1 MKQRVISGAFI
12 LLITISVIVAGSYL
26 LKTAC
31 VLINLYGSYEIV
43 KCARGKSDWPI
54 CIVSAITSLLVYL
67 FFDKALLFI
76 IVDFLVLFTFPIF
89 DEERKIDDL
98 SLIFLITVILGC
110 TTYFMVFTREISM
123 PLLAYVFIICYLTD
137 ACAYFVGSFFG
148 KHKLNE
154 RVSPKK
160 SIEGSIGGF
169 IGGMLIS
176 LLWAY
181 LFDFFGV
188 DKLIIIVSSILL
200 PIVNQIGD
208 LAYSLIK
215 RHYGIKD
222 FSNLIPGH
230 GGLLDRLD
238 SLTFVICLLGSLL
251 YFVGR

>member
-1 MKQRVISGAFI
+1 MKQRVISGVFI
-12 LLITISVIVAGSYL
+12 FLITVSIIVVGSYL
-26 LKTAC
+26 LKAAC
-31 VLINLYGSYEIV
+31 ILINLYGSYEIV
-43 KCARGKSDWPI
+43 KCARGKNDWPI
-54 CIVSAITSLLVYL
+54 FLACAITSLLIYF

-76 IVDFLVLFTFPIF
+76 IIEFLVLFTFSIF
-89 DEERKIDDL
+89 DENRKIDDL
-98 SLIFLITVILGC
+98 SLIFLMSIILGC
-110 TTYFMVFTREISM
+110 TTYFMVYTREISM

-137 ACAYFVGSFFG
+137 AIAYFVGSFFG

-169 IGGMLIS
+169 VGGMIIS
-176 LLWAY
+176 LIWAY
-181 LFDFFGV
+181 LFNFFNV
-188 DKLIIIVSSILL
+188 DKTIIIVSSILL

>member
-1 MKQRVISGAFI
+1 MKQRIISGALI
-12 LLITISVIVAGSYL
+12 LLITIFVVALGSYL
-26 LKTAC
+26 LKAAC

-43 KCARGKSDWPI
+43 KCARGKNDWPI
-54 CIVSAITSLLVYL
+54 CIVSSISSLLIYL

-76 IVDFLVLFTFPIF
+76 VVDFLILFTFSIF
-89 DEERKIDDL
+89 DKERKIDDL
-98 SLIFLITVILGC
+98 ALIFLMTIVLGC
-110 TTYFMVFTREISM
+110 TTYFMVFARNISM

-137 ACAYFVGSFFG
+137 VFAYFIGSFFG

-154 RVSPKK
+154 RVSPNK

-169 IGGMLIS
+169 VGGMLVS

-188 DKLIIIVSSILL
+188 DKFIIIICSILL
-200 PIVNQIGD
+200 PIVCQIGD

-238 SLTFVICLLGSLL
+238 SLTFVMCLLGSLL